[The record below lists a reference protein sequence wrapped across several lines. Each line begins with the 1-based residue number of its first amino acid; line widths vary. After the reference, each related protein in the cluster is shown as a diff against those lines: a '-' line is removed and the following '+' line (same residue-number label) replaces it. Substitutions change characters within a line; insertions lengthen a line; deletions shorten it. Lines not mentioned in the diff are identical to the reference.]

1 MLCDF
6 AENYSPIIQDEI
18 QSAHWTSMVQTA
30 LHTTVV
36 YLKLNGTMVF
46 ESFCVVSNCL
56 DKRAWSVAAFL
67 RPVINYLKDKYNHL
81 TKVNYFS
88 DGAASQYKNRF
99 HLANL
104 CHHKAN
110 YGLDLMWNFFGTSH
124 GKSPCDGVG
133 GATKRLARQKNLQ
146 AVNTEPIIQPIE
158 LYEWA
163 SKNISNIRYFYVS
176 KEEARGEEKR
186 LKNQFETTC
195 AIPNIQK
202 LHCFWPLNS
211 HQLNC
216 SKISGDTEVIIVQVN

>member
-88 DGAASQYKNRF
+88 DGAATQYKNRF

-110 YGLDLMWNFFGTSH
+110 YGLDLMWNFFGTSNDMNDMANEIFTVH
-124 GKSPCDGVG
+124 MYLC
-133 GATKRLARQKNLQ
+133 
-146 AVNTEPIIQPIE
+146 
-158 LYEWA
+158 
-163 SKNISNIRYFYVS
+163 
-176 KEEARGEEKR
+176 
-186 LKNQFETTC
+186 
-195 AIPNIQK
+195 K
-202 LHCFWPLNS
+202 LP
-211 HQLNC
+211 
-216 SKISGDTEVIIVQVN
+216 SGQI

>member
-1 MLCDF
+1 
-6 AENYSPIIQDEI
+6 
-18 QSAHWTSMVQTA
+18 
-30 LHTTVV
+30 
-36 YLKLNGTMVF
+36 
-46 ESFCVVSNCL
+46 
-56 DKRAWSVAAFL
+56 
-67 RPVINYLKDKYNHL
+67 
-81 TKVNYFS
+81 
-88 DGAASQYKNRF
+88 
-99 HLANL
+99 
-104 CHHKAN
+104 
-110 YGLDLMWNFFGTSH
+110 MWNFFGTSH

-176 KEEARGEEKR
+176 EEEARGEEKR

-202 LHCFWPLNS
+202 LHCFWPLNN